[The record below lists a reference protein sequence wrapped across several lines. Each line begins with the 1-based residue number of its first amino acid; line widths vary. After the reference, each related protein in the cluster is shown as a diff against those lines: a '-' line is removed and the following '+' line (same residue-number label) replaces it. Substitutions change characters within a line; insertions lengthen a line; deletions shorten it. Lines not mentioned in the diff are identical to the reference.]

1 MRVVV
6 TGDTHLGPR
15 RRGPL
20 PAALLLACAA
30 ADQIVHAG
38 DVTDP
43 GLLVELAAL
52 APVSAVRGNCD
63 GLELGLPDQRE
74 LELAGVQIGVVHEP
88 GPAHGRAERLRECFP
103 GCRVIVFGHTHW
115 PICEESDDGVLL
127 LNPGSPTDRRRAPW
141 PSYASLELGDGRV
154 DARIVRLP

>member
-74 LELAGVQIGVVHEP
+74 LELAGIQIGVVHEP
-88 GPAHGRAERLRECFP
+88 GPEHGGPSGCARAFP
-103 GCRVIVFGHTHW
+103 AV
-115 PICEESDDGVLL
+115 
-127 LNPGSPTDRRRAPW
+127 A
-141 PSYASLELGDGRV
+141 
-154 DARIVRLP
+154 